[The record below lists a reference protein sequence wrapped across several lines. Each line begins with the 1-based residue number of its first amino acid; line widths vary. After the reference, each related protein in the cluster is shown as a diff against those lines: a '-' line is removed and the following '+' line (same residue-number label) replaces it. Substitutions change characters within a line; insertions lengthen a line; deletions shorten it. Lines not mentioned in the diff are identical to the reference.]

1 MNAFIIDLDNRPG
14 SLADVTAAI
23 AEKGIN
29 INGVAGATGTTTG
42 TIAIV
47 TNDEDATRSALQGAG
62 ARFREVARASA
73 ALEQVALHGEAI
85 AHEVPAGRDAVGTGV
100 RSRATLGIDHA
111 QLANLRGLVAG
122 QQGGDHL
129 LGRGPG
135 AQQLEPGRPEG
146 HVH

>member
-14 SLADVTAAI
+14 SLADVTSAI

-62 ARFREVARASA
+62 ARFREVALASA
-73 ALEQVALHGEAI
+73 ALEHRPGSLAETARKLADAGVNIEAI
-85 AHEVPAGRDAVGTGV
+85 MPMGMEGNKITVAFGVDNADAARTVLGQEAG
-100 RSRATLGIDHA
+100 I
-111 QLANLRGLVAG
+111 
-122 QQGGDHL
+122 
-129 LGRGPG
+129 G
-135 AQQLEPGRPEG
+135 A
-146 HVH
+146 